1 MGNFSE
7 TPRKVFTYN
16 NNDPSN
22 CVIAATPTR
31 KDDKQPLKSSMQWK
45 SSSSSSVDDDAD
57 SEYDGDITSANTS
70 SRPKTSRGTS
80 HPSPDAF
87 FDYIIPSPLY
97 KKGNVSDNTASSFM
111 NLVKTKSNEQ
121 NPTTKSGTG
130 KASSKTKGKLRSKQ
144 SKNIEQREGSDRA
157 LQRQDEAIF
166 TGCWLFGS
174 LLRV

>member
-31 KDDKQPLKSSMQWK
+31 KDEKQPLKSSLQWR
-45 SSSSSSVDDDAD
+45 SSSSIDDDAD
-57 SEYDGDITSANTS
+57 SDYDGDITSANTS

-87 FDYIIPSPLY
+87 FDYVVPSPLY
-97 KKGNVSDNTASSFM
+97 KKGNVPDNAASSFL
-111 NLVKTKSNEQ
+111 NLVQSKSSDQ
-121 NPTTKSGTG
+121 NSTTKTCSG
-130 KASSKTKGKLRSKQ
+130 KSSSKMKGKFRTRQ
-144 SKNIEQREGSDRA
+144 SKNIEHREGSDRA

>member
-31 KDDKQPLKSSMQWK
+31 KDEKQPLKSSMQWK
-45 SSSSSSVDDDAD
+45 SSSSSIDDDAD
-57 SEYDGDITSANTS
+57 SDHDGDVTSANTS

-87 FDYIIPSPLY
+87 FDYVIPSPLY
-97 KKGNVSDNTASSFM
+97 KKGNEPDNSASGFL
-111 NLVKTKSNEQ
+111 NLVKSKSSERNSA
-121 NPTTKSGTG
+121 TKSG
-130 KASSKTKGKLRSKQ
+130 SSTALLKTKGNLRTRL
-144 SKNIEQREGSDRA
+144 SKNTEHRERSDKA
-157 LQRQDEAIF
+157 LKRQDEAIF